1 MLSENSIRNLNALGV
16 LGLSIVLFMGLWL
29 QVTLNELPCPLCLLQ
44 RVGFALVM
52 FGFMLNVVRG
62 PTFSHYGVVLLG
74 ALFGAGA
81 ATRQIL
87 LHIVPGTGAYGS
99 PIMGL
104 HFYTWSLI
112 IFSASIFAVAVLMLL
127 SRQRSAVEKI
137 AVSRFQLVVC
147 WVAVIIT
154 AVNAVA
160 VFLEC
165 GPFVCPENPTRYL
178 LLAHLG

>member
-1 MLSENSIRNLNALGV
+1 MLSETSLRNLNSLGV
-16 LGLSIVLFMGLWL
+16 FGLSIVLAIGLWL
-29 QVTLNELPCPLCLLQ
+29 QVTLHELPCPLCLLQ
-44 RVGFALVM
+44 RVGFVLM
-52 FGFMLNVVRG
+52 MYGFMLNVVRG
-62 PTFSHYGVVLLG
+62 TAFSHYGIVLLG
-74 ALFGAGA
+74 ALFGAGV

-127 SRQRSAVEKI
+127 SRNQDLVEKV
-137 AVSRFQLVVC
+137 AVSKTQLVIC
-147 WVAVIIT
+147 WVAIIIT
-154 AVNAVA
+154 ALNAGS

-165 GPFVCPENPTRYL
+165 GPYVCPENPTSYL
-178 LLAHLG
+178 LIAHPG